1 MEKSE
6 IAKFREALKNGEV
19 KFSYTK
25 KDGTKRCAVGTL
37 CEKLI
42 PKETPMDT
50 YEITCIE
57 WDLDAI
63 EKNGDVVNLPQRCRV
78 KIFAD
83 TPEDEIEAE
92 LSEALTEDYGFCHN
106 GFAYLKLE
114 KKQKKQK
121 KLPEGTILYYDIGK
135 NGYRSFNESQL
146 VEVAYE

>member
-25 KDGTKRCAVGTL
+25 KDGTVRRAVGTL
-37 CEKLI
+37 CEKLL
-42 PKETPMDT
+42 PKTTPMDT

-57 WDLDAI
+57 WDASEADI
-63 EKNGDVVNLPQRCRV
+63 DEYKLPQRCRV

-83 TPEDEIEAE
+83 TPENEIEAE
-92 LSEALTEDYGFCHN
+92 LGEALTENYGFCHN
-106 GFAYLKLE
+106 GFAHSKLE
-114 KKQKKQK
+114 KKQK
-121 KLPEGTILYYDIGK
+121 KLPEGTIFYYDIEK

-146 VEVAYE
+146 VEVMHD

>member
-19 KFSYTK
+19 KFIYTK

-42 PKETPMDT
+42 PKTTPMDT
-50 YEITCIE
+50 YELTFIK
-57 WDLDAI
+57 WDASETDI
-63 EKNGDVVNLPQRCRV
+63 DEYKLPQRCRV

-106 GFAYLKLE
+106 GFAYSKLE
-114 KKQKKQK
+114 KKQK
-121 KLPEGTILYYDIGK
+121 KLPEGTFLYYDTEK

-146 VEVAYE
+146 VEVMYD

>member
-19 KFSYTK
+19 KFIYTK

-57 WDLDAI
+57 WDASESDI
-63 EKNGDVVNLPQRCRV
+63 DEYKLPQRCRL

-92 LSEALTEDYGFCHN
+92 LSEALTEEYGFCHN
-106 GFAYLKLE
+106 GFAYSKLE
-114 KKQKKQK
+114 KKQKK
-121 KLPEGTILYYDIGK
+121 LPAGTFLYYDTEK

-146 VEVAYE
+146 VEVMYD

>member
-25 KDGTKRCAVGTL
+25 KDGTVRRAVGTL

-57 WDLDAI
+57 WDASETDI
-63 EKNGDVVNLPQRCRV
+63 DEYKLPQRCRV

-92 LSEALTEDYGFCHN
+92 LSEALTKTYGFCHN
-106 GFAYLKLE
+106 RFEYSKLE
-114 KKQKKQK
+114 KKQKK
-121 KLPEGTILYYDIGK
+121 LSAGTILYYDTEK

>member
-6 IAKFREALKNGEV
+6 IAKFREALRNGEV
-19 KFSYTK
+19 KFIYTK
-25 KDGTKRCAVGTL
+25 KDGTMRHAVGTL

-83 TPEDEIEAE
+83 TPNDEIEAE
-92 LSEALTEDYGFCHN
+92 LSEALTENYGFSHN
-106 GFAYLKLE
+106 GFAYSKLE
-114 KKQKKQK
+114 KKHK
-121 KLPEGTILYYDIGK
+121 KLKEGTVFYYDTEK

-146 VEVAYE
+146 VEFIQS